1 FAQGPGQ
8 VDLFDRA
15 PGKGY
20 TTHAMWKGTL
30 TSRKWA
36 EGERLLDQLELT
48 EDAAF
53 IDDEH
58 GQKLFGQRL
67 QVWLESSDA
76 PSQATPADPAH
87 QTTVGGARQKPVK
100 VAAFDRV
107 RAESADLKITECTSL
122 KMRFK
127 DDPKAGM
134 TLPEL
139 PGGTEAAGPTGPAQ
153 PSVIEALTPQLPV
166 PPGGGVDR
174 RAQSSA
180 FDS

>member
-1 FAQGPGQ
+1 EIESAQATAEPGMEVVLSLDSENLACHCWELDYRCPTQGRGSRTVLKGNLRSGEPLNAVKDGHTIKAKELILVAADQKGEGQQIFAQGPGQ

-67 QVWLESSDA
+67 QVWLE
-76 PSQATPADPAH
+76 
-87 QTTVGGARQKPVK
+87 
-100 VAAFDRV
+100 
-107 RAESADLKITECTSL
+107 
-122 KMRFK
+122 
-127 DDPKAGM
+127 
-134 TLPEL
+134 
-139 PGGTEAAGPTGPAQ
+139 
-153 PSVIEALTPQLPV
+153 
-166 PPGGGVDR
+166 
-174 RAQSSA
+174 
-180 FDS
+180 